1 MKAAYPLEMDLS
13 DIDTLFLMEIPVS
26 FWNGRRV

>member
-1 MKAAYPLEMDLS
+1 METAYPLEMDLLNMG
-13 DIDTLFLMEIPVS
+13 TLFLMEIPVS